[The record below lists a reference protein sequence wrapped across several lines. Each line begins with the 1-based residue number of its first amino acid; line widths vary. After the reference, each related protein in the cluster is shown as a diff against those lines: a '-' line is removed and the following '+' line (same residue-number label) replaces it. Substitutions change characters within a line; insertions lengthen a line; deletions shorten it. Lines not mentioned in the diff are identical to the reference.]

1 MIEQLLRFLTDG
13 GVHSYEDLAKRLS
26 VSIPLLEMMLE
37 ELSRLGYLRPVD
49 SDCGTHCASC
59 SIGSCSITGPITPM
73 VISSFPPAAR
83 AARRDGEAH
92 AAAAAPLVF
101 RK

>member
-59 SIGSCSITGPITPM
+59 SIGSCSITGPGRLWTLTDKGAK
-73 VISSFPPAAR
+73 AAGR
-83 AARRDGEAH
+83 
-92 AAAAAPLVF
+92 LN
-101 RK
+101 

>member
-1 MIEQLLRFLTDG
+1 MIEQLLRFVAEG

-26 VSIPLLEMMLE
+26 VPMPLLEMMLD

-59 SIGSCSITGPITPM
+59 SIGGCSITGPGRLWALTDKGAK
-73 VISSFPPAAR
+73 AASR
-83 AARRDGEAH
+83 LD
-92 AAAAAPLVF
+92 
-101 RK
+101 